1 MECKNGC
8 GAEVD
13 ALHMSDEGY
22 CEECYDKI
30 IDDILNLCVDIGW
43 MDKNGNR
50 L

>member
-22 CEECYDKI
+22 FDQRVADCEHRVYDW
-30 IDDILNLCVDIGW
+30 IDGVH
-43 MDKNGNR
+43 R